1 MHFFYILSSLYKR
14 YLSLKIENSDN
25 FYLFESGIFY
35 LFIDNDAKFMSNIL
49 NLKLTNLNSQ
59 IVKCGFPTS
68 HLDKYL
74 KILKDMNYSNIQIV
88 SSNSFLAYS
97 QKDYFTN
104 IKAKNLIKKI
114 ANVRSDNLS
123 ISQAFDFIEEIPSEA
138 KLIVHEIDS

>member
-1 MHFFYILSSLYKR
+1 MSSLYKR
-14 YLSLKIENSDN
+14 YLSFKIENSDN

-97 QKDYFTN
+97 QNVHTRLRQSQ
-104 IKAKNLIKKI
+104 IKGGNTEHSVPI
-114 ANVRSDNLS
+114 
-123 ISQAFDFIEEIPSEA
+123 FPPSFM
-138 KLIVHEIDS
+138 

>member
-14 YLSLKIENSDN
+14 YLSLKIENSNN

-97 QKDYFTN
+97 Q
-104 IKAKNLIKKI
+104 
-114 ANVRSDNLS
+114 NVHTRLR
-123 ISQAFDFIEEIPSEA
+123 
-138 KLIVHEIDS
+138 